1 MPTLEV
7 ENLQDTFMTGL
18 KVRAAVHGWTLQ
30 QEVKTILESAAA
42 QVPVPQPDQGG
53 PALARNAEEGFL
65 DSIDLLERSLEEQG
79 PSPDPAWVLN
89 FLPPGAAAALVQ
101 GGPALARNPEEGFLD
116 SIDLLERS
124 LEAGWPSPDQTW
136 ALNF

>member
-1 MPTLEV
+1 MSFGLCGSVPAGGVPAGIPMEAVAIALGAE
-7 ENLQDTFMTGL
+7 TGF
-18 KVRAAVHGWTLQ
+18 
-30 QEVKTILESAAA
+30 
-42 QVPVPQPDQGG
+42 VPVIP
-53 PALARNAEEGFL
+53 
-65 DSIDLLERSLEEQG
+65 
-79 PSPDPAWVLN
+79 
-89 FLPPGAAAALVQ
+89 LPPGAAAALVQ

>member
-7 ENLQDTFMTGL
+7 ENLQDTFMAGL

-42 QVPVPQPDQGG
+42 QVPVPQ
-53 PALARNAEEGFL
+53 
-65 DSIDLLERSLEEQG
+65 SLH
-79 PSPDPAWVLN
+79 
-89 FLPPGAAAALVQ
+89 

-124 LEAGWPSPDQTW
+124 LEKDGSTSGQPWTLAS
-136 ALNF
+136 